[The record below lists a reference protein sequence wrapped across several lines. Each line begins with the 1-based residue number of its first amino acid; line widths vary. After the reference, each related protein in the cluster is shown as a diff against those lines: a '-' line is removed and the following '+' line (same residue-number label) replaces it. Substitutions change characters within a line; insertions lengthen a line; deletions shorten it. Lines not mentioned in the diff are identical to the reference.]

1 MIFVLRNY
9 FWKLPPF
16 PEGKLSVH
24 PSKLLRALW
33 VQTAELWSYPAA
45 LTEAAGSDPTPA
57 LSMQKTS
64 RCWPH
69 SRGGWTVVTG
79 NKTVWNWL
87 AVPLKPSTELNFLD
101 WTGIPRIR
109 YPQWAVT
116 SYCLIYVLLAV
127 PNNCKLS
134 VSRGSLGIPQNCF
147 WDCTSVCVPYHDTA
161 SALEGFQ
168 LSFNLLARLVL
179 GLNWCSEPGKKS

>member
-9 FWKLPPF
+9 FWKLLPF

-45 LTEAAGSDPTPA
+45 LTETAGSDPTPA
-57 LSMQKTS
+57 LFMQKTS

-109 YPQWAVT
+109 YPQWAAT
-116 SYCLIYVLLAV
+116 SYCLIYVLLGV
-127 PNNCKLS
+127 PNDCKFS
-134 VSRGSLGIPQNCF
+134 VSWESPKIPSGIVLLYVYP
-147 WDCTSVCVPYHDTA
+147 DYHDTA

-179 GLNWCSEPGKKS
+179 GLNWCLEPGKKG